1 MSVSPQQ
8 FPDLEPDE
16 NKNNQVAPN
25 LNEKQPAAPADDD
38 RFGDL
43 IGRNIGHYWVEA
55 RLGGGA
61 MASVYRA
68 VDQIQQ
74 RTVALKVLLPGAD
87 TVVRE
92 RFRLEARTVSTLA
105 HPNIVATL
113 QIGQTAA
120 HSITYIAMELV
131 EGSSL
136 AELLEQKRQ
145 ISVVDSCK
153 LLEPI
158 ARALSYAHDN
168 AVIHRDVKPS
178 NILLRRVEGNTP
190 GKITLASLT
199 FPVIPLLSDFGI
211 ARSLDAPELTSAGRT
226 IGTPAYMAPEQ
237 CAGIRQI
244 DGRADIYALGA
255 VLYRCLVG
263 RPPFVGTT
271 TQILH
276 AHVYDPVTMP
286 QELVAKLPPLVLE
299 ILRKT
304 LAKEPDQR
312 YQNAGRLAEDLAAVA
327 RLPELPATPDER
339 TATMATLPVV
349 RPAPTTSQVL
359 VPAPLPKASTPTM
372 SVSEVAAALKPN
384 FDREK
389 LTPTALRP
397 VAKRRERTN
406 WAGVLFGSLLAL
418 LPLVVGL
425 VVFASLIP
433 WNGLAGKFMLGSDE
447 STPTPVRTPTP
458 AATVT
463 FVPTIIPKGQEGAA
477 ITGTVTVTGGG
488 GVAVTAG
495 VTNTATATVPVAL
508 ATPAISIATWWE
520 DAQAFYASRDWQSTR
535 DKLIFILR
543 TDAGFNKALASRQD
557 PEGELIARM
566 FFQDPPAPFW
576 ARTDV
581 IGQNKE
587 RMRDMLFNAYVG
599 MATASNTDKNV
610 KAALEFFNDAL
621 ALRPTD
627 INIMRLRNATE
638 KVVKATD
645 EARQKDATLAL
656 AQAHSAYA
664 DEIGGKGD
672 ACGALEQLAAATNLT
687 PGGKPSEA
695 AAKYSDLCK
704 GVQQVNEHTDMLKQL
719 HGMLIY
725 STYEEREY
733 RIYRVPITNTFAPN
747 LLIVNGSQPRLAP
760 DGKTLAFHSMPPD
773 AEGLSGWT
781 LNSNLKPG
789 DRSVRY
795 DKYVEDSKESPP
807 DWNPTGEFLT
817 FASRREGDRVSRI
830 YLKPAFNTPNYSFI
844 FGEDPAWQP
853 NGNTIVYKG
862 ADDTGNQPGLWLVSN
877 FGQSFRDTNYSF
889 KPLTNVATDRRPTWS
904 PDGKYVVFMSNG
916 RDGNWEIYRAT
927 VANGD
932 VKRMTNDSGA
942 DGLPTVSP
950 DGKYIA
956 FVSNRGGS
964 WAIWAVPIDGGESVL
979 IGSIHGSFVRD
990 DPSTWL
996 EHAIQWVK

>member
-8 FPDLEPDE
+8 FPDVEPE
-16 NKNNQVAPN
+16 QNNNQVAPK
-25 LNEKQPAAPADDD
+25 LTEKPPSAPADDD

-43 IGRNIGHYWVEA
+43 IGRTIGHYWVEA

-68 VDQIQQ
+68 VDQIQK

-158 ARALSYAHDN
+158 ARALAYAHDN

-190 GKITLASLT
+190 GRISLSKLD

-312 YQNAGRLAEDLAAVA
+312 YQNAARLADDLATVA
-327 RLPELPATPDER
+327 RLPELPVAPDER

-349 RPAPTTSQVL
+349 RPAPTTSQIL
-359 VPAPLPKASTPTM
+359 VPAPPPKASTTTM
-372 SVSEVAAALKPN
+372 PVSEVAAPKLN
-384 FDREK
+384 FERER
-389 LTPTALRP
+389 LTPTTPLRP
-397 VAKRRERTN
+397 VQKRRERTN

-418 LPLVVGL
+418 LPLVVGV

-433 WNGLAGKFMLGSDE
+433 WNGLAGRLIGSEDG
-447 STPTPVRTPTP
+447 TATPVRMPTA

-463 FVPTIIPKGQEGAA
+463 LVPTMIPKDQAGAA
-477 ITGTVTVTGGG
+477 ITGTVPVTGSLS
-488 GVAVTAG
+488 
-495 VTNTATATVPVAL
+495 NPATAPPPVAL
-508 ATPAISIATWWE
+508 ATPAISVKTWWE
-520 DAQAFYASRDWQSTR
+520 DAQSFYASRDWQGTR

-557 PEGELIARM
+557 PEGELIARL
-566 FFQDPPAPFW
+566 FFQEPPSPFW
-576 ARTDV
+576 ARTDA

-587 RMRDMLFNAYVG
+587 RIRDMLFNAYIG
-599 MATASNTDKNV
+599 MATANNADKNAN
-610 KAALEFFNDAL
+610 AALEFFNDAL
-621 ALRPTD
+621 ALRPAD
-627 INIMRLRNATE
+627 INIMRLRDATE
-638 KVVKATD
+638 KVIKAPD
-645 EARQKDATLAL
+645 ETRQKDATLAL
-656 AQAHSAYA
+656 AQVHSAYA
-664 DEIGGKGD
+664 NEIGGKGD
-672 ACGALEQLAAATNLT
+672 ACGALEQLTAATNLT
-687 PGGKPSEA
+687 PGGKPTDA
-695 AAKYSDLCK
+695 ALKYSEICK
-704 GVQQVNEHTDMLKQL
+704 GVQQVNEHTDVLKQL
-719 HGMLIY
+719 HGILIY

-733 RIYRVPITNTFAPN
+733 RIYRTPITNTFAPN
-747 LLIVNGSQPRLAP
+747 LLVVNGSQPRLAP

-789 DRSVRY
+789 DRSIRY
-795 DKYVEDSKESPP
+795 DRYVEDSKESPP

-817 FASRREGDRVSRI
+817 FASRREGDRVSRV
-830 YLKPAFNTPNYSFI
+830 YLKPALNTPNYSFI

-927 VANGD
+927 VATGD
-932 VKRMTNDSGA
+932 VKRLTNDPGA

-950 DGKYIA
+950 DGKYVA
-956 FVSNRGGS
+956 YVSNRGGS
-964 WAIWAVPIDGGESVL
+964 WEIWAVPIDGGESVL
-979 IGSIHGSFVRD
+979 IGPIHGSFVRD